1 MATMDTDRP
10 PWVLF
15 FEGLCH
21 SYKDLEREH
30 TVWFSSP
37 ERFEFKPGDI
47 TLLVGRSGSGKST
60 LLNLIGGLDLPQGGH
75 LRIRW
80 DVHQQAK
87 QRDMPRDHRGLA
99 HYRREKVCYLFQDGG
114 LIEEMSVMENVMLP
128 LRYAAANARESR
140 LACRHALERVGLAG
154 KIGKHISQL
163 SGGERHRVGL
173 ARTIAREAEIVI
185 CDEPTAALDE
195 ETGLLVRS
203 ILEEEAHRG
212 ACVFIATHDPVL
224 IEANIA
230 NWVIRLDDGCAN
242 VTHCRQPA

>member
-1 MATMDTDRP
+1 MESAESCRP

-15 FEGLCH
+15 FEGLNH

-37 ERFEFKPGDI
+37 QRFEFKPQDI

-60 LLNLIGGLDLPQGGH
+60 LLNLIGGLDLPQGGQ

-140 LACRHALERVGLAG
+140 EACRRALERVGLAD

-173 ARTIAREAEIVI
+173 ARTIARRAEIVI
-185 CDEPTAALDE
+185 CDEPTAALDKD
-195 ETGLLVRS
+195 TGQLVRK
-203 ILEEEAHRG
+203 ILEEEAERG

-230 NWVIRLDDGCAN
+230 NYIIELDEGCAR
-242 VTHCRQPA
+242 VRKCRRNA